1 MILTTGIGSL
11 PFENTEQAIEVVK
24 KFDIPFWPQ
33 LPKKS
38 FLENMYI
45 QYAEGLPFARIDR
58 EKRNIH
64 FELDNPLSEKELENF
79 YEKVL
84 NEDIDYFAIS
94 KENASGLHAV
104 LDKKLASKKM
114 KGQITGPVSFGL
126 TVTDE
131 NKKPV
136 FYHDVFKEIL
146 VKGLT
151 LKTRWMMR
159 ELKKA
164 YDEIYLFVDE
174 PYLSQIGSG
183 FVSLDPEEVK
193 QFLTEMLDEIN
204 KEAISG
210 IHCCG
215 ETDWNLLL
223 DLPFKIL
230 SFDSYNYTLL
240 PFAGKLN
247 KFLENDGKVLFGAVP
262 AEKTISEVNE
272 NMIKKKT
279 DAQIEELVKAGVSRE
294 SLMKNMMLSPS
305 CGLTTLTPDEA
316 VRAVDMLYRLK
327 SEF

>member
-11 PFENTEQAIEVVK
+11 PFENNEQAIEFVK

-38 FLENMYI
+38 FSENMYV
-45 QYAEGLPFARIDR
+45 QYTEGLPFARIDR
-58 EKRNIH
+58 EKQTIH
-64 FELDNPLSEKELENF
+64 FNLDNPDDKELENF

-84 NEDIDYFAIS
+84 GEDIDYFAIS
-94 KENASGLHAV
+94 KENASGLYAV
-104 LDKKLASKKM
+104 LDEPLPFKKM

-146 VKGLT
+146 INGLI
-151 LKTRWMMR
+151 LKTRWMIR
-159 ELKKA
+159 ELKKK

-183 FVSLDPEEVK
+183 FVSLNSEEVK
-193 QFLTEMLDEIN
+193 QFLKELLDEIN
-204 KEAISG
+204 KEATSG

-215 ETDWNLLL
+215 ETDWSLLL

-230 SFDSYNYTLL
+230 SFDSYNYSLL

-247 KFLENDGKVLFGAVP
+247 KFLETGGKILFGAVP
-262 AEKTISEVNE
+262 AEKTITEVTADE
-272 NMIKKKT
+272 LKKKT
-279 DAQIEELVKAGVSRE
+279 VAETEELVKAGVSRE
-294 SLMKNMMLSPS
+294 LLMKNMMFSPS
-305 CGLTTLTPDEA
+305 CGLATLTPDEA
-316 VRAVDMLYRLK
+316 AKAMNILNRLK
-327 SEF
+327 NEF